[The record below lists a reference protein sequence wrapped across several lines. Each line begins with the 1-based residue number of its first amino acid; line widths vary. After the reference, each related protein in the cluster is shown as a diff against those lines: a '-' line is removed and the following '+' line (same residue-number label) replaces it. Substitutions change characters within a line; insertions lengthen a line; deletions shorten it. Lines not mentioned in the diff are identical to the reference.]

1 ATLLQDVNDLL
12 RAASGPSGRMPTKL
26 ADLDR
31 VKNNFPRGYEA
42 VKSGNVVVLWGSPA
56 QGEGDIGKTS
66 EAVVAYEK
74 QVPTEGGHVLLSAGS
89 VKKMTADEFAK
100 APKAGKPQ
108 ARKRLKLPLKNRGR
122 PVILTRASP
131 GFFCPVQWTE
141 AWVDSRETLGL
152 AVFVD
157 RVTLFVKGGDGGN
170 GCCSF
175 RREKYVPKGGPDGGD
190 GGDAGSVIVR
200 AVAGTDSLADVVN
213 RKHWRAESG
222 GKGGTDNCT

>member
-1 ATLLQDVNDLL
+1 VTKLLRFLTLAVALGLLTGCSSRPSGAAVPQEATLLQDVNDLL

-100 APKAGKPQ
+100 APKAGKP
-108 ARKRLKLPLKNRGR
+108 
-122 PVILTRASP
+122 
-131 GFFCPVQWTE
+131 
-141 AWVDSRETLGL
+141 
-152 AVFVD
+152 
-157 RVTLFVKGGDGGN
+157 
-170 GCCSF
+170 
-175 RREKYVPKGGPDGGD
+175 
-190 GGDAGSVIVR
+190 
-200 AVAGTDSLADVVN
+200 
-213 RKHWRAESG
+213 
-222 GKGGTDNCT
+222 